1 MMERPSHKVQIGSMN
16 GYTLVSRLN
25 PYPRLILVKKH
36 VKMNALVSKVQD
48 YSAIFDS
55 SD

>member
-1 MMERPSHKVQIGSMN
+1 
-16 GYTLVSRLN
+16 
-25 PYPRLILVKKH
+25 VKKH

-55 SD
+55 SDWVE